1 MYLNTNPET
10 YNIQRLEE
18 TQTDTKTTE
27 GQDILYNVTDLII
40 ATNLAGKLDGLVL
53 GLDVFAQVALLRGRI
68 VAPVARIPDE
78 LVDAL
83 LVRFEVGDGG

>member
-1 MYLNTNPET
+1 M
-10 YNIQRLEE
+10 
-18 TQTDTKTTE
+18 
-27 GQDILYNVTDLII
+27 
-40 ATNLAGKLDGLVL
+40 L